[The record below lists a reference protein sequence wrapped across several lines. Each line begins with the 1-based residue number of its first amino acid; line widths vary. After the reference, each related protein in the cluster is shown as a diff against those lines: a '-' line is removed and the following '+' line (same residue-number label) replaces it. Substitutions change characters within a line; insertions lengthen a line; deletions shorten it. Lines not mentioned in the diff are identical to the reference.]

1 MKIVQIATS
10 VVGGAG
16 VAAYRLNEALNE
28 VGVKSTLIS
37 IEVNNDVR
45 QPNILISDRSQIES
59 FTSKALTYVQQKIVQ
74 SRDDLVTPF
83 SLSTLSLDEIFKLE
97 PDIVHIHSFYN
108 LLNTKDIEKLVNS
121 GISIFITLHDE
132 RILTGGCHCTN
143 GCNNF
148 HSKCERCPQS
158 RILFRSA
165 ITKEKF
171 NWLHIFENEN
181 QITLICPS
189 KWMAG
194 QVKKAGL
201 NPSIYSE
208 IIRNPISSTYLDLK
222 ISDREKETS
231 SPFIVTF
238 ISQDLQNSY
247 KGIKNILECI
257 SIYSSELNKNNIFFR
272 FVGNGP
278 KLKIEGVQYRQYPNL
293 SEGDLIEIYK
303 STDLLLVPS
312 KTDNS
317 PNVIFEAAMCGT
329 PFLGS
334 NRAGLPE
341 LSELFGFSSFEYGNP
356 ESLYNAIVE
365 ATNAVTNSLKIR
377 NLAFENVDPQTI
389 AETLKRLYQRKLIE
403 SVSRRSSKDF

>member
-1 MKIVQIATS
+1 
-10 VVGGAG
+10 
-16 VAAYRLNEALNE
+16 
-28 VGVKSTLIS
+28 
-37 IEVNNDVR
+37 
-45 QPNILISDRSQIES
+45 
-59 FTSKALTYVQQKIVQ
+59 
-74 SRDDLVTPF
+74 
-83 SLSTLSLDEIFKLE
+83 
-97 PDIVHIHSFYN
+97 
-108 LLNTKDIEKLVNS
+108 
-121 GISIFITLHDE
+121 
-132 RILTGGCHCTN
+132 
-143 GCNNF
+143 
-148 HSKCERCPQS
+148 
-158 RILFRSA
+158 
-165 ITKEKF
+165 
-171 NWLHIFENEN
+171 
-181 QITLICPS
+181 
-189 KWMAG
+189 
-194 QVKKAGL
+194 
-201 NPSIYSE
+201 
-208 IIRNPISSTYLDLK
+208 
-222 ISDREKETS
+222 
-231 SPFIVTF
+231 
-238 ISQDLQNSY
+238 LQNSY

-389 AETLKRLYQRKLIE
+389 AETLKGLYQRKLIE